1 MSTIRYNSTSATVD
15 SECEVLLDAL
25 YQRIERDPN
34 TLDQTIVLAPNID
47 DYVPHIE
54 AVFGDRLP
62 FTIVDQAST
71 AHSSIVPIFL
81 QLLRLPS
88 SRLAL
93 SEVLAVLHNPGQ
105 RRFNLVPADVTLIE
119 RWLEESSVQF
129 EWDGQ
134 SKLRCGTFLR
144 PTNLPGRSVWTE

>member
-1 MSTIRYNSTSATVD
+1 M
-15 SECEVLLDAL
+15 
-25 YQRIERDPN
+25 Q
-34 TLDQTIVLAPNID
+34 LDQTIVLAPNID

-71 AHSSIVPIFL
+71 AHSRHPNIL

-93 SEVLAVLHNPGQ
+93 SEVLAVLHGPSVQ
-105 RRFNLVPADVTLIE
+105 RRFNLAPADVTLIE

-134 SKLRCGTFLR
+134 SKASLW
-144 PTNLPGRSVWTE
+144 NLPATDQFTWSFGLDRMIMSYLSGAEAS